1 MPGRVGV
8 RRQLVQCQQKLDR
21 LRAQRCVP
29 KALDEQGRLGPSV
42 ALDTWL
48 LHVRF
53 ARSGEPALRVELVE
67 EYHSYAAA
75 LARRMHRHGDAL
87 EDLVQVAMEALLV
100 ALDRFDPERGVP
112 FTAFAT
118 PTIVGTL
125 KRYFRDQGYALR
137 VPRRVHEVAA
147 PARRAADRLTVSLG
161 RSPSMDEVA
170 REVGVE
176 VEVLLEAQVATD
188 ARALASLDAPIGEGL
203 ARGDLVGRL
212 DPALAQA
219 EHRVALSQALAELH
233 ERDRQ
238 VLELY
243 FVHVQSQ
250 SEIARRFGVS
260 QMQVSRWVA
269 AGVRQLRS
277 RIPKD

>member
-1 MPGRVGV
+1 M
-8 RRQLVQCQQKLDR
+8 VQCQQKLDR
-21 LRAQRCVP
+21 LRAVRSIPQR
-29 KALDEQGRLGPSV
+29 LDEHGRLVSAV
-42 ALDTWL
+42 DFDTWL
-48 LHVRF
+48 LHVRL
-53 ARSGEPALRVELVE
+53 ARSRDPAVRAELLD
-67 EYHSYAAA
+67 EYRSYAAS

-100 ALDRFDPERGVP
+100 ALDRFQPERGVP

-147 PARRAADRLTVSLG
+147 PARRAADRLTVELG
-161 RSPSMDEVA
+161 RVPSMQEVA
-170 REVGVE
+170 REVGVD

-188 ARALASLDAPIGEGL
+188 ARALASLDAPIGEGS
-203 ARGDLVGRL
+203 ARGELMGRL
-212 DPALAQA
+212 DPAIARV
-219 EHRVALSQALAELH
+219 EHRLALTQALFELN

-238 VLELY
+238 VLLLY
-243 FVHVQSQ
+243 FVHERSQ

-277 RIPKD
+277 RVPKD

>member
-1 MPGRVGV
+1 MGL
-8 RRQLVQCQQKLDR
+8 RRQLVRCQQKLDR
-21 LRAQRCVP
+21 LCAARSVP
-29 KALDEQGRLGPSV
+29 RGVDEHGQLIPAV
-42 ALDTWL
+42 DFDTWL
-48 LHVRF
+48 LHVRL
-53 ARSGEPALRVELVE
+53 ARSGDRALRGELLE
-67 EYHSYAAA
+67 EYRSYAAA

-100 ALDRFDPERGVP
+100 ALDRFDPDRGVP

-147 PARRAADRLTVSLG
+147 PARRAADRLTVGLG
-161 RSPSMDEVA
+161 RAPSMEEVA
-170 REVGVE
+170 RELSVS

-188 ARALASLDAPIGEGL
+188 ARALASLDAPIGAGP

-212 DPALAQA
+212 DPALAHA
-219 EHRVALSQALAELH
+219 EHRVALTQALSELS
-233 ERDRQ
+233 ERDRR
-238 VLELY
+238 VLLLY
-243 FVHVQSQ
+243 FVHDQSQ
-250 SEIARRFGVS
+250 SQIARRFGVS

-269 AGVRQLRS
+269 GGVRQLRS
-277 RIPKD
+277 RIPKN